1 MKAWQSSLA
10 AFATMSMVALGL
22 VGGANV
28 VDTTTASASSCVTA
42 PLTHVGNIAGIQ
54 APQPSMGVFKSSCT
68 AGASNGV
75 KATPPY
81 FIYQYGPLPYNGG
94 PVMDTTS
101 TPVTITPIYWA
112 PSPFGFASTY
122 QSITDQF
129 IKDSAAVGGS
139 STDYLSVLSQY
150 YNGTSNT
157 PILNYF
163 TAGTPIIDTDTYPTS
178 GGCTADTGAVYS
190 DSSCYS
196 ACLTDLQIQTE
207 ITSVLSAHSLPS
219 DLNHLYLM
227 YLPKGVESCFNTL
240 NNTGGGSCTLSSQ
253 GGAFCGYHSAFG
265 SVLSPTVYADLPYAI
280 ADTPSLQ
287 TCSSDGGSLSGG
299 GQVGNQSPNGNLDA
313 DTVISVTSHEISE
326 SVTDPLPAP
335 GYFGWIDGSY
345 HEVGDDCAYIYGDSL
360 AFGGTPGA
368 EYNQTINGD
377 HYFIQEEF
385 SDYQYNNNTNY
396 SCALMSDQTV
406 LFDPNGGSGV
416 MVPQNEVLNAVATI
430 EPNSFTRQ
438 NYTFTGWNSSSNGSG
453 TTYPNG
459 SNVKFTASA
468 TFYAQWALTPSYT
481 VTFNPNGGTGL
492 MGSDTSNVSGVL
504 PANAFS
510 RTGYTFEGW
519 NTNPSGTGTS
529 YANLA
534 SYGFG
539 ANATLYA
546 QWATDVPSA
555 PVIIKVV
562 AGNNSATISW
572 TTPSA
577 PFGMTLAGYR
587 IHAGYQPG
595 DTSVSLYRGT
605 GVIIGTT
612 FHATHLVN
620 GTKYYFEVNALDSA
634 GASGD
639 STFSGVTIPRGAT
652 TTTLSL
658 SKTVVTF
665 THERSTVFKV
675 RVVSHNSSDVPRGTV
690 DVTLGTK
697 VLCKIRLSSTG
708 AGSCVMSSHLVSK
721 GRHSIVAEFV
731 ANSYDTGSKSK
742 SEPFRIT

>member
-1 MKAWQSSLA
+1 MKVWRSSLTA
-10 AFATMSMVALGL
+10 VATLSMVSLGL
-22 VGGANV
+22 VGVA
-28 VDTTTASASSCVTA
+28 DSTTASASSCAAA
-42 PLTHVGNIAGIQ
+42 PLTHIGKIAGLQ
-54 APQPSMGVFKSSCT
+54 APQSVLGVFQASCT
-68 AGASNGV
+68 ASASNGV

-81 FIYQYGPLPYNGG
+81 NIYNYGPVPYDGG

-112 PSPFGFASTY
+112 PSAYSFAATY
-122 QSITDQF
+122 QGLTEQF
-129 IKDSAAVGGS
+129 IKDIAVASGS
-139 STDYLSVLSQY
+139 STDFLSVLTQY
-150 YNGTSNT
+150 YNGTPST
-157 PILNYF
+157 PILNSF
-163 TAGTPIIDTDTYPTS
+163 VAGTPINDPDAYPTS
-178 GGCTADTGAVYS
+178 GGCTADAGAVYS
-190 DSSCYS
+190 DSSGYS
-196 ACLTDLQIQTE
+196 ACLTDAQIETE

-219 DLNHLYLM
+219 DLNHIYLI
-227 YLPKGVESCFNTL
+227 YLPKGVESCVTTA

-253 GGAFCGYHSAFG
+253 GGAFCGYHSVFG
-265 SVLSPTVYADLPYAI
+265 SLVSPTVYADLPYAI
-280 ADTPSLQ
+280 EDAPSME
-287 TCSSDGGSLSGG
+287 TCSSDAGALSGG
-299 GQVGNQSPNGNLDA
+299 GPVGNQSPNGNLDA

-326 SVTDPLPAP
+326 SVTDPIPAP
-335 GYFGWIDGSY
+335 GYFGWIDSSD

-360 AFGGTPGA
+360 AFGGTTGA

-385 SDYQYNNNTNY
+385 SNYQYNNNTNY

-416 MVPQNEVLNAVATI
+416 MVPQNEALNAVATI
-430 EPNSFTRQ
+430 DPNAFTRQ
-438 NYTFTGWNSSSNGSG
+438 NYTFTGWNSLSNGSG

-459 SNVKFTASA
+459 SNVQFTTSA
-468 TFYAQWALTPSYT
+468 TFYAQWALSPYFT

-492 MGSDTSNVSGVL
+492 MGSDTSNSAGDL
-504 PANAFS
+504 PGNAFS
-510 RTGYTFEGW
+510 RAGYTFEGW
-519 NTNPSGTGTS
+519 NTSPSGTGTS

-546 QWATDVPSA
+546 QWATNVPSA

-577 PFGMTLAGYR
+577 PFGMTLTGYR

-595 DTSVSLYRGT
+595 DTSVSLDNGT
-605 GVIIGTT
+605 GVISGTT

-634 GASGD
+634 GASVD

-658 SKTVVTF
+658 SKAVATF
-665 THERSTVFKV
+665 SHERSTVFKV
-675 RVVSHNSSDVPRGTV
+675 RVVSHNSTNVPRGTV
-690 DVTLGTK
+690 DVTLGSK
-697 VLCKIRLSSTG
+697 VLCRIHLSSAG
-708 AGSCVMSSHLVSK
+708 LGSCVMSSHLVSK
-721 GRHSIVAEFV
+721 GHHGVIAKFV
-731 ANSYDTGSKSK
+731 ANSFDTGSKSK
-742 SEPFRIT
+742 TEPFRVT